1 MTRRA
6 LLTLALLAGIAPGAT
21 AQIIHAPVVR
31 TRPEAWASLGIGW
44 MQQQG
49 FCDRQTS
56 DCWDFGSGPQ
66 WRASLE
72 LPLGFGGT
80 TYGIV
85 GTIAKMPLVYSGS
98 ALGSNTCLSCDA
110 DANVS
115 QILGTLRMG
124 GSSGFH
130 QVIDLDAGVTMFSNF
145 RRTDTGEKLGTGK
158 TTSNFTFALA
168 YGFGYGFSPRA
179 QMFIT
184 QGYALQILP
193 RQPGNPNNYAQQTT
207 LRIGG
212 RYGLGGR

>member
-1 MTRRA
+1 MN
-6 LLTLALLAGIAPGAT
+6 
-21 AQIIHAPVVR
+21 
-31 TRPEAWASLGIGW
+31 
-44 MQQQG
+44 QQG
-49 FCDRQTS
+49 FCDRDTG
-56 DCWDFGSGPQ
+56 DCWNFGSGPQ

-72 LPLGFGGT
+72 FPLGYGGGT

-85 GTIAKMPLVYSGS
+85 GTMSKTPLVYQGTGLSS
-98 ALGSNTCLSCDA
+98 SSCLNCDA

-130 QVIDLDAGVTMFSNF
+130 QVIDLDAGVTLFSNF
-145 RRTDTGEKLGTGK
+145 RETNTGTKLGTGK
-158 TTSNFTFALA
+158 TTSNFTFAVA

-179 QMFIT
+179 QIFFT
-184 QGYALQILP
+184 QEYALQILP
-193 RQPGNPNNYAQQTT
+193 REAGNPNNYAQQTT